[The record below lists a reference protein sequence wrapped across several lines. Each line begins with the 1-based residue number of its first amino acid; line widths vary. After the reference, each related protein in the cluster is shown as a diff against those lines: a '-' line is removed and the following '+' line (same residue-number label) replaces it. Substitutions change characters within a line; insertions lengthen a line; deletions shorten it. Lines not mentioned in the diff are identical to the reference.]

1 FIDDIKV
8 LLEKNLCEK
17 YCIVND
23 KNVEPWDA
31 SFRDRALVVEEAIL
45 RSAEIGKRADITD
58 EI

>member
-1 FIDDIKV
+1 

-45 RSAEIGKRADITD
+45 RSAEIEKRADITY